1 MTRAWPGGHSDGCA
15 ASVAGVSRIR
25 TERLVNLVICLL
37 STRRFLT
44 AAQIAA
50 TVPGYEHDP
59 NDPKDH
65 EAFQRKFERD
75 KAELRDLGIPLE
87 TGASSAFEAE
97 PGYRITRRDYALPD
111 IPLAPDEAAAVGIAA
126 RLWRHAGLAEA
137 ASSGLAKL
145 RAAGIDVD
153 PQATLGVEPVVTV
166 DAAFAPLTTA
176 TRNRQAVTFDYRV
189 PEADRATRRR
199 LQPWG
204 VVCWRGRWYVVGYDL
219 DRQAERCFRMSR
231 MVSAVRPDGPTG
243 AYELPEKLDLI
254 SYVAH
259 SYSHPEHTKRATLLV
274 APGRAAG
281 VRRWAESVTP
291 SDAPAS
297 DGGATSGAAAGSGPD
312 ATSRRGDVVV
322 IGYSDPC
329 GFASWIVGYGADVEV
344 VEPAE
349 VRDAVIDHLREMIAT
364 MEDGSPHDGGRNPQR
379 DAAPVAAEVG

>member
-166 DAAFAPLTTA
+166 DAAFGPLTAA

-189 PEADRATRRR
+189 PEADRAMRRR

-281 VRRWAESVTP
+281 VRRWAESVTR
-291 SDAPAS
+291 SDAPDS
-297 DGGATSGAAAGSGPD
+297 DGGAASGAPAGSDSARGH
-312 ATSRRGDVVV
+312 GDVVV
-322 IGYSDPC
+322 IGYSDPY

-344 VEPAE
+344 VEPVE

-364 MEDGSPHDGGRNPQR
+364 MQDGSPHDAGRNARR
-379 DAAPVAAEVG
+379 DPAPVAAEVG

>member
-1 MTRAWPGGHSDGCA
+1 MARAWPGGHSDGCA

-59 NDPKDH
+59 NDAKDH

-189 PEADRATRRR
+189 PEADSATRRR

-219 DRQAERCFRMSR
+219 DRRAERCFRLSR
-231 MVSAVRPDGPTG
+231 MVSAVRRDGPTG

-274 APGRAAG
+274 SPGRAAG

-291 SDAPAS
+291 SDPLAP
-297 DGGATSGAAAGSGPD
+297 DGGAASEAPARSGPD
-312 ATSRRGDVVV
+312 TASRRGDVVV

-344 VEPAE
+344 VEPTE
-349 VRDAVIDHLREMIAT
+349 VRDAVIGHLREMIAT
-364 MEDGSPHDGGRNPQR
+364 MSDGRPHDAGRNEQHDP
-379 DAAPVAAEVG
+379 APVAAEVG